1 MGSGCSL
8 VPIVLRVFKS
18 SFSDNNKKLFPL
30 FFLVFREQKN
40 PKKKKKQ
47 NKKRKKNISLC
58 FQSGVLHVFPVIF
71 PPIRLQPPACLQQ
84 VSLPTQYQ
92 GAIHSVFLSNP
103 SYQRKSKVRFT
114 RYSQPSL
121 HSHLIYH
128 EICIGLLVFM
138 HVSSWLL
145 WLVVE
150 KFWIFF
156 LGIVRFRVLFIYLFI
171 ISFSP

>member
-1 MGSGCSL
+1 MDSRQKL
-8 VPIVLRVFKS
+8 KE
-18 SFSDNNKKLFPL
+18 KK
-30 FFLVFREQKN
+30 EQKR
-40 PKKKKKQ
+40 K
-47 NKKRKKNISLC
+47 KKNISLC

-71 PPIRLQPPACLQQ
+71 PPIRLQPPTCLQR

-92 GAIHSVFLSNP
+92 GAIHLVFLSNP
-103 SYQRKSKVRFT
+103 SYQRKSKVRFA
-114 RYSQPSL
+114 RYSQSSL

-128 EICIGLLVFM
+128 EISIGLLVFM

-145 WLVVE
+145 CLVVE
-150 KFWIFF
+150 KIWIFF